1 MVNKKPNKFKNK
13 NNISLINFSQCDYS
27 TSLLEKKRG
36 TNKKNKKRYIVY
48 LETPPPYLS
57 GDLLY
62 DGKKPAKNSVEMWY
76 NELNSFF
83 DYIEN
88 LFKASVIII
97 PHNKYKI
104 PRLKKKNF
112 NPYFKKRVSDNSY
125 NACEKII
132 PGCLFIVNKGS
143 SALAHAITHYK
154 PIQNIYSSNYLYE
167 EHQMK
172 DLYLHSNLSGGKII
186 NTASINKKKLINN
199 LKVNKKI
206 YNLYKYK
213 YLTYKNL
220 KPMKFNH
227 EILRDLLD
235 GISLKN

>member
-1 MVNKKPNKFKNK
+1 M
-13 NNISLINFSQCDYS
+13 
-27 TSLLEKKRG
+27 
-36 TNKKNKKRYIVY
+36 
-48 LETPPPYLS
+48 
-57 GDLLY
+57 Y
-62 DGKKPAKNSVEMWY
+62 DGKKSAKNNVEIWY

-97 PHNKYKI
+97 PHHKYKI
-104 PRLKKKNF
+104 PRLKKKNL

-125 NACEKII
+125 NACEKLI

-154 PIQNIYSSNYLYE
+154 PIQHIYSSNYLYE
-167 EHQMK
+167 EHQMR
-172 DLYLHSNLSGGKII
+172 DLLLHSRLSGGKII
-186 NTASINKKKLINN
+186 NIASINKKELIDN
-199 LKVNKKI
+199 LKVNKKK

-213 YLTYKNL
+213 YLTYKSS

-227 EILRDLLD
+227 EILRDLMD
-235 GISLKN
+235 GISLKK